1 MSKYAK
7 KVDANQSEIIKAF
20 KEMGC
25 SVFDCSRVAGG
36 FPDLLVGRNKRTV
49 LVEIKSSEKAKFT
62 PAQKLFML
70 NWRGSTVVR
79 INDIDGAIRLVKLL
93 DNANQ

>member
-7 KVDANQSEIIKAF
+7 KVDANQSEIVKVF
-20 KEMGC
+20 KQLGC

-36 FPDLLVGRNKRTV
+36 FPDLLIGKNKRTV
-49 LVEIKSSEKAKFT
+49 LVEIKSSEKASYT
-62 PAQKLFML
+62 PAQKLFMI

-93 DNANQ
+93 DNASQ